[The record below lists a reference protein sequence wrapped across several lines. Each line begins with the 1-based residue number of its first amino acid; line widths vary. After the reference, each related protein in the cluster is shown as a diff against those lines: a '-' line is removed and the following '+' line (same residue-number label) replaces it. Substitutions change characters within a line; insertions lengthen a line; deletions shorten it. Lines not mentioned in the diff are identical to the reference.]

1 LRFFAPSPSLSSSYR
16 SIVSHFRYGLGWKL
30 ARPRAAL
37 SDILRMH
44 DQIHSRR
51 DGATV
56 SNRNIFN
63 AKANG
68 NARERKVMR
77 GVWTTSNVPNE
88 RREREREQAG

>member
-1 LRFFAPSPSLSSSYR
+1 M
-16 SIVSHFRYGLGWKL
+16 KL

-44 DQIHSRR
+44 DQVRSRR

-63 AKANG
+63 AKTNR

-77 GVWTTSNVPNE
+77 AVRTTSNVPNE
-88 RREREREQAG
+88 RRERERAGRMDYVQSLQLLGNGSVFP